1 MAKKKVKKLF
11 RGGPPGIGDPSRT
24 PIGPINPGIGGHPGI
39 GGSPGMGNIGRPQ
52 TGGARG
58 SVETIRDTSTEAL
71 DQLAAASSALGDE
84 APFTKTLD
92 SYKKGGKV
100 KKSKKSSRPRGYG
113 ITKRGIKKTK
123 YL

>member
-1 MAKKKVKKLF
+1 
-11 RGGPPGIGDPSRT
+11 
-24 PIGPINPGIGGHPGI
+24 
-39 GGSPGMGNIGRPQ
+39 MGNIGRPQ

-71 DQLAAASSALGDE
+71 DQLAQASSALGTSEDRGALME
-84 APFTKTLD
+84 RP
-92 SYKKGGKV
+92 YKKGGKV